1 MVTAIVLM
9 TIARGK
15 VQTVASAL
23 LDVPAVS
30 EVYSVA
36 GAYDL
41 VAVIRVTRHDEL
53 NELVTDRLA
62 AIDGIESTQT
72 LVAFRCY
79 SRKDVQA
86 MWDIGLD

>member
-15 VQTVASAL
+15 VQTVASEL

-36 GAYDL
+36 GAFDL

>member
-53 NELVTDRLA
+53 NDLVTQRLA
-62 AIDGIESTQT
+62 SIDGIESTQT

>member
-36 GAYDL
+36 GPYDL

-53 NELVTDRLA
+53 NELVTERLA
-62 AIDGIESTQT
+62 TIEGIASTQT

>member
-15 VQTVASAL
+15 VQKVASAL
-23 LDVPAVS
+23 LEVPAVS

-36 GAYDL
+36 GPFDL
-41 VAVIRVTRHDEL
+41 VAVIRVKRHDEL
-53 NELVTDRLA
+53 NELVTERLA
-62 AIDGIESTQT
+62 AIDGIGSTQT

>member
-15 VQTVASAL
+15 VQAVASAL

-36 GAYDL
+36 GAFDL

-62 AIDGIESTQT
+62 AIEGIQSTQT
-72 LVAFRCY
+72 LVAFRCF

>member
-1 MVTAIVLM
+1 M
-9 TIARGK
+9 TIERGK
-15 VQTVASAL
+15 VQKVATSL
-23 LDVPAVS
+23 LEVPAVN

-36 GAYDL
+36 GSYDL

-53 NELVTDRLA
+53 NDLVTGKLA
-62 AIDGIESTQT
+62 AIDGIASTQT

>member
-9 TIARGK
+9 TIVRGK
-15 VQTVASAL
+15 VAEVATAL
-23 LDVPAVS
+23 LDVPAVN

-36 GAYDL
+36 GPYDL
-41 VAVIRVTRHDEL
+41 VAVIRVRRHDDL
-53 NELVTDRLA
+53 NDLVTGRLA
-62 AIDGIESTQT
+62 GIEGIASTQT

-79 SRKDVQA
+79 SRKDISA

>member
-36 GAYDL
+36 GPYDL
-41 VAVIRVTRHDEL
+41 VAVIRVKRHDEL
-53 NELVTDRLA
+53 NELVTERLA
-62 AIDGIESTQT
+62 TIEGIASTQT

>member
-9 TIARGK
+9 AIARGK

-23 LDVPAVS
+23 LDIPAVS

-53 NELVTDRLA
+53 NELVTQRLA

>member
-36 GAYDL
+36 GPFDL

-53 NELVTDRLA
+53 DGLVTERLA
-62 AIDGIESTQT
+62 SIDGIASTQT

>member
-1 MVTAIVLM
+1 M
-9 TIARGK
+9 TIDRGK
-15 VQTVASAL
+15 VPSVAAAL
-23 LDVPAVS
+23 LEVPAVN

-36 GAYDL
+36 GAWDL
-41 VAVIRVTRHDEL
+41 VAIIRVKQHDEL
-53 NELVTDRLA
+53 NDLVTERLSRV
-62 AIDGIESTQT
+62 DGIKATQT